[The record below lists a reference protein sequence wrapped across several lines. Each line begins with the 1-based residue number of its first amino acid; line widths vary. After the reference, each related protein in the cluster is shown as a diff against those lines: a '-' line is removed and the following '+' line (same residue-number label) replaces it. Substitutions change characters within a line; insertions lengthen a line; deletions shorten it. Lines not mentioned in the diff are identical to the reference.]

1 MKADGSVIID
11 TKIIDGGMEKGFE
24 QLKTK
29 MNSVGVAAEKVG
41 DKIKMSFS
49 GDVTA
54 PIQNAVAKVQELE
67 QKLEVA
73 TEGFYNAVYADD
85 DKGAEK
91 WARKR
96 ETVYARLEAAQ
107 RRLTQVVVSETNR
120 EAKAQERSYRKAT
133 KAVRSFGKRL
143 TGVVSSALVFSLI
156 SRGLRQVT
164 EYMGKALK
172 TNKQFVETSNKMKGA
187 FLTAFQPLYE
197 TLLPAIISGMEVIA
211 KYALVIGRFFSS
223 LTGKN
228 TDQMKENAKALYEQ
242 ADATEAV
249 GDAAKKASQQIG
261 GFDELN
267 AMQNQDGGGSADFN
281 LEGIDLS
288 SKLTEMVVIG
298 SEALLALG
306 VLLSLSG
313 VNIPLGI
320 SMIAFG
326 AAGMYQS
333 IAENWG
339 KLGNRVGTALDVIL
353 TIIYQALF
361 VFGFVIALCVPT
373 KLGLGI
379 GMIIAG
385 ATGLASEVGLNW
397 NYLKESLQS
406 PMGALVGLLAGAILV
421 VFGII
426 ACVGGALPLGIGL
439 IIEGAA
445 FLATTVA
452 VNWNAIIETLRGPI
466 GEIVALVSTAILA
479 IGIILCFAGVFPLG
493 IGLIVA
499 GAAGLAT
506 TVAVNWNAIIEALRG
521 PIGAIVALVSGSLLV
536 LGIILCCVGI
546 YPLGIGLIVAGAAG
560 LATTVAVNW
569 NSIIEALRG
578 PIGAIV
584 ALVSTAILA
593 IGIILCFAGVFPLG
607 IGLIVAGAAGLA
619 TTVAVNWNAIIEA
632 LRGPIG
638 AIVAL
643 VSGSLLV
650 LGIILCCVGIYPL
663 GIGLIVA
670 GAAGLATTV
679 AVNWN
684 SIIEALR
691 GPIGAIVALVS
702 GSLLVL
708 GIILCCVGVFP
719 LGIGLIVAGAAGL
732 AAVVAVNWNVILDK
746 VKEIWQ
752 GVKNYWNQ
760 NIAPVFTKKWWADL
774 AKSCGNGL
782 ITGFEKAINGIISL
796 FETMINWIVGGLNKI
811 GFDIP
816 DWVPGIGGKTFG
828 FNIPE
833 VKFGRVSIPR
843 LAEGA
848 VIPPNKEFMAVL
860 GDQRHGTNI
869 EAPLATI
876 EEAVARVTGEQ
887 SERMVAAL
895 YTLIEIVE
903 QKDLSVQIGDDD
915 IGRAND
921 RYKQTRG
928 AQVNYGAFSN
938 AY

>member
-29 MNSVGVAAEKVG
+29 MNSVGVTAEKVG

-54 PIQNAVAKVQELE
+54 PIQNAVAKVRDLE

-73 TEGFYNAVYADD
+73 TEGFYNSVYADD

-120 EAKAQERSYRKAT
+120 EAKNQEKAYKRAT
-133 KAVRSFGKRL
+133 KGVRSFGKRL
-143 TGVVSSALVFSLI
+143 LGVVSSALVFSLI
-156 SRGLRQVT
+156 SKGLRQVT

-187 FLTAFQPLYE
+187 LLTAFQPLYE

-242 ADATEAV
+242 ADATEAA

-267 AMQNQDGGGSADFN
+267 VMQKQGGGNADFN
-281 LEGIDLS
+281 LEGIDLN
-288 SKLTEMVVIG
+288 SKLTEMVVMS
-298 SEALLALG
+298 SEALLAIG
-306 VLLSLSG
+306 LLLAFSRI
-313 VNIPLGI
+313 NIPLGI
-320 SMIAFG
+320 GLIAMG

-339 KLGNRVGTALDVIL
+339 SLGNRVTNGIDVL
-353 TIIYQALF
+353 ATIIYGALF
-361 VFGFVIALCVPT
+361 VIGVLVAFLAPT
-373 KLGLGI
+373 HLALGI

-385 ATGLASEVGLNW
+385 ATGIATEVGLNW
-397 NYLKESLQS
+397 NAIKDTLQS
-406 PMGALVGLLAGAILV
+406 PIGAIVGLL
-421 VFGII
+421 
-426 ACVGGALPLGIGL
+426 GGALLVAIGFLVCFAGGWLLGIGL
-439 IIEGAA
+439 IAAGAA
-445 FLATTVA
+445 FLA
-452 VNWNAIIETLRGPI
+452 G
-466 GEIVALVSTAILA
+466 
-479 IGIILCFAGVFPLG
+479 
-493 IGLIVA
+493 
-499 GAAGLAT
+499 

-521 PIGAIVALVSGSLLV
+521 PIGETVALVSGSLLA
-536 LGIILCCVGI
+536 LGIILCCVGAFPI
-546 YPLGIGLIVAGAAG
+546 GLGLLAAGAVGLTAVIAANWNALKEPITNVLASILSIISGASLVLGVLLCLSGAGIGLG
-560 LATTVAVNW
+560 LALIFAGIKGSAAAW
-569 NSIIEALRG
+569 NLSDN
-578 PIGAIV
+578 PITRFV
-584 ALVSTAILA
+584 KNLA
-593 IGIILCFAGVFPLG
+593 NGIIGIINRISEAINDLFHIDFKGLKIAGVEVIPAFNAQLMHFPK
-607 IGLIVAGAAGLA
+607 IPMLA
-619 TTVAVNWNAIIEA
+619 
-632 LRGPIG
+632 
-638 AIVAL
+638 
-643 VSGSLLV
+643 
-650 LGIILCCVGIYPL
+650 
-663 GIGLIVA
+663 
-670 GAAGLATTV
+670 
-679 AVNWN
+679 
-684 SIIEALR
+684 
-691 GPIGAIVALVS
+691 
-702 GSLLVL
+702 
-708 GIILCCVGVFP
+708 
-719 LGIGLIVAGAAGL
+719 
-732 AAVVAVNWNVILDK
+732 
-746 VKEIWQ
+746 Q
-752 GVKNYWNQ
+752 
-760 NIAPVFTKKWWADL
+760 
-774 AKSCGNGL
+774 
-782 ITGFEKAINGIISL
+782 
-796 FETMINWIVGGLNKI
+796 
-811 GFDIP
+811 
-816 DWVPGIGGKTFG
+816 
-828 FNIPE
+828 
-833 VKFGRVSIPR
+833 
-843 LAEGA
+843 GA

-928 AQVNYGAFSN
+928 AQVNYGAFAN

>member
-29 MNSVGVAAEKVG
+29 MNSVGVTAEKVG

-54 PIQNAVAKVQELE
+54 PIQNAVAKVRDLE

-73 TEGFYNAVYADD
+73 TEGFYNSVYADD

-120 EAKAQERSYRKAT
+120 EAKNQEKAYKRAT
-133 KAVRSFGKRL
+133 KGVRSFGKRL
-143 TGVVSSALVFSLI
+143 LGVVSSALVFSLI
-156 SRGLRQVT
+156 SKGLRQVT

-187 FLTAFQPLYE
+187 LLTAFQPLYE

-242 ADATEAV
+242 ADATEAA

-267 AMQNQDGGGSADFN
+267 VMQKQGGGNADFN
-281 LEGIDLS
+281 LEGIDLN
-288 SKLTEMVVIG
+288 SKLTEMVVMS
-298 SEALLALG
+298 SEALLAIG
-306 VLLSLSG
+306 LLLAFSG
-313 VNIPLGI
+313 INIPLGI
-320 SMIAFG
+320 GLIAMG

-339 KLGNRVGTALDVIL
+339 SLGNRVTNGIDVL
-353 TIIYQALF
+353 ATIIYGALF
-361 VFGFVIALCVPT
+361 VIGVLVAFLAPT
-373 KLGLGI
+373 HLALGI

-385 ATGLASEVGLNW
+385 ATGIATEVGLNW
-397 NYLKESLQS
+397 NAIKDTLQS
-406 PMGALVGLLAGAILV
+406 PIGAIVGLL
-421 VFGII
+421 
-426 ACVGGALPLGIGL
+426 GGALLVAIGFLVCFAGGWLLGIGL
-439 IIEGAA
+439 IAAGAA
-445 FLATTVA
+445 FLA
-452 VNWNAIIETLRGPI
+452 G
-466 GEIVALVSTAILA
+466 
-479 IGIILCFAGVFPLG
+479 
-493 IGLIVA
+493 
-499 GAAGLAT
+499 

-521 PIGAIVALVSGSLLV
+521 PIGETVALVSGSLLA
-536 LGIILCCVGI
+536 LGIILCCVGAFPI
-546 YPLGIGLIVAGAAG
+546 GLGLLAAGAVGLTAVIAANWNALKEPITNVLASILSIISGASLVLGVLLCLSGAGIGLG
-560 LATTVAVNW
+560 LALIFAGIKGSAAAW
-569 NSIIEALRG
+569 NLSDN
-578 PIGAIV
+578 PITRFV
-584 ALVSTAILA
+584 KNLA
-593 IGIILCFAGVFPLG
+593 NGIIGIINRISEAINDLFHIDFKGLKIAGVEVIPAFNAQLMHFPK
-607 IGLIVAGAAGLA
+607 IPMLA
-619 TTVAVNWNAIIEA
+619 
-632 LRGPIG
+632 
-638 AIVAL
+638 
-643 VSGSLLV
+643 
-650 LGIILCCVGIYPL
+650 
-663 GIGLIVA
+663 
-670 GAAGLATTV
+670 
-679 AVNWN
+679 
-684 SIIEALR
+684 
-691 GPIGAIVALVS
+691 
-702 GSLLVL
+702 
-708 GIILCCVGVFP
+708 
-719 LGIGLIVAGAAGL
+719 
-732 AAVVAVNWNVILDK
+732 
-746 VKEIWQ
+746 Q
-752 GVKNYWNQ
+752 
-760 NIAPVFTKKWWADL
+760 
-774 AKSCGNGL
+774 
-782 ITGFEKAINGIISL
+782 
-796 FETMINWIVGGLNKI
+796 
-811 GFDIP
+811 
-816 DWVPGIGGKTFG
+816 
-828 FNIPE
+828 
-833 VKFGRVSIPR
+833 
-843 LAEGA
+843 GA

-928 AQVNYGAFSN
+928 AQVNYGAFAN

>member
-29 MNSVGVAAEKVG
+29 MNSVGVTAEKMG

-54 PIQNAVAKVQELE
+54 PIQNAVAKVRDLE
-67 QKLEVA
+67 QKLDVA
-73 TEGFYNAVYADD
+73 TEGFYNSVYADD

-120 EAKAQERSYRKAT
+120 EAKNQEKAYKRAT
-133 KAVRSFGKRL
+133 KGVRSFGKRL
-143 TGVVSSALVFSLI
+143 LGVVSSALVFSLI
-156 SRGLRQVT
+156 SKGLRQVT

-187 FLTAFQPLYE
+187 LLTAFQPLYE

-242 ADATEAV
+242 ADATEAA

-267 AMQNQDGGGSADFN
+267 VMQKQGGGNADFN
-281 LEGIDLS
+281 LEGIDLN
-288 SKLTEMVVIG
+288 SKLTEIVVMS
-298 SEALLALG
+298 SEALLAIG
-306 VLLSLSG
+306 LLLAFSG
-313 VNIPLGI
+313 INIPLGI
-320 SMIAFG
+320 GLIAMG

-339 KLGNRVGTALDVIL
+339 SLGNRVTNGIDVL
-353 TIIYQALF
+353 ATIIYGALF
-361 VFGFVIALCVPT
+361 VIGVLVAFLAPT
-373 KLGLGI
+373 HLALGI

-385 ATGLASEVGLNW
+385 ATGIATEVGLNW
-397 NYLKESLQS
+397 NAIKDTLQS
-406 PMGALVGLLAGAILV
+406 PIGAIVGLL
-421 VFGII
+421 
-426 ACVGGALPLGIGL
+426 GGALLVAIGFLVCFAGGWPLGIGL
-439 IIEGAA
+439 IAAGAA
-445 FLATTVA
+445 FLA
-452 VNWNAIIETLRGPI
+452 G
-466 GEIVALVSTAILA
+466 
-479 IGIILCFAGVFPLG
+479 
-493 IGLIVA
+493 
-499 GAAGLAT
+499 

-521 PIGAIVALVSGSLLV
+521 PIGETVALVSGSLLA
-536 LGIILCCVGI
+536 LGIILCCVGAFPI
-546 YPLGIGLIVAGAAG
+546 GLGLLAAGAVGLTAVIAANWDALKEPITNVLASILSIISGASLVIGVLLCLSGAGIGLG
-560 LATTVAVNW
+560 LALIFAGIKGSAAAW
-569 NSIIEALRG
+569 NLSDN
-578 PIGAIV
+578 PITRFV
-584 ALVSTAILA
+584 KNLA
-593 IGIILCFAGVFPLG
+593 NGIIGIINRISDAINDLFHIDFKGLKIAGVEVIPAFSAQLMHFPK
-607 IGLIVAGAAGLA
+607 IPMLA
-619 TTVAVNWNAIIEA
+619 
-632 LRGPIG
+632 
-638 AIVAL
+638 
-643 VSGSLLV
+643 
-650 LGIILCCVGIYPL
+650 
-663 GIGLIVA
+663 
-670 GAAGLATTV
+670 
-679 AVNWN
+679 
-684 SIIEALR
+684 
-691 GPIGAIVALVS
+691 
-702 GSLLVL
+702 
-708 GIILCCVGVFP
+708 
-719 LGIGLIVAGAAGL
+719 
-732 AAVVAVNWNVILDK
+732 
-746 VKEIWQ
+746 Q
-752 GVKNYWNQ
+752 
-760 NIAPVFTKKWWADL
+760 
-774 AKSCGNGL
+774 
-782 ITGFEKAINGIISL
+782 
-796 FETMINWIVGGLNKI
+796 
-811 GFDIP
+811 
-816 DWVPGIGGKTFG
+816 
-828 FNIPE
+828 
-833 VKFGRVSIPR
+833 
-843 LAEGA
+843 GA

>member
-24 QLKTK
+24 QLKSK

-54 PIQNAVAKVQELE
+54 PIQNAVSKVQELE
-67 QKLEVA
+67 RQLEIA
-73 TEGFYNAVYADD
+73 TEGFYSAVYADD

-120 EAKAQERSYRKAT
+120 EAKAQERSYRKST

-164 EYMGKALK
+164 EYMGKALR

-187 FLTAFQPLYE
+187 LLTAFQPLYE

-211 KYALVIGRFFSS
+211 KYALVIGRFFASI
-223 LTGKN
+223 TGKN
-228 TDQMKENAKALYEQ
+228 EDQMKANAEALYDQ
-242 ADATEAV
+242 ASATEAA

-267 AMQNQDGGGSADFN
+267 VMQKQDGGNADFN
-281 LEGIDLS
+281 LEGIDLN
-288 SKLTEMVVIG
+288 SKLTEMVVMS
-298 SEALLALG
+298 SEALLAIG
-306 VLLSLSG
+306 LLLAFSG
-313 VNIPLGI
+313 INIPLGI
-320 SMIAFG
+320 GLIAMG

-339 KLGNRVGTALDVIL
+339 SLGNRVTDGIDVL
-353 TIIYQALF
+353 ATIIYGALF
-361 VFGFVIALCVPT
+361 VIGVLVAFLAPT
-373 KLGLGI
+373 HLALGI

-397 NYLKESLQS
+397 NAIKDTLQS
-406 PMGALVGLLAGAILV
+406 PIGAIVGLLGGAILV
-421 VFGII
+421 
-426 ACVGGALPLGIGL
+426 
-439 IIEGAA
+439 
-445 FLATTVA
+445 
-452 VNWNAIIETLRGPI
+452 
-466 GEIVALVSTAILA
+466 A
-479 IGIILCFAGVFPLG
+479 IGILVCSAGGWPLG

-499 GAAGLAT
+499 GAAF
-506 TVAVNWNAIIEALRG
+506 
-521 PIGAIVALVSGSLLV
+521 
-536 LGIILCCVGI
+536 
-546 YPLGIGLIVAGAAG
+546 

-593 IGIILCFAGVFPLG
+593 IGIILCFAGVYPLG

-638 AIVAL
+638 
-643 VSGSLLV
+643 
-650 LGIILCCVGIYPL
+650 
-663 GIGLIVA
+663 
-670 GAAGLATTV
+670 
-679 AVNWN
+679 
-684 SIIEALR
+684 E
-691 GPIGAIVALVS
+691 IVALVS

-719 LGIGLIVAGAAGL
+719 LGIGLILAGASGL
-732 AAVVAVNWNVILDK
+732 AAVVAVNWNSIVDK
-746 VKEIWQ
+746 VKEIWK
-752 GVKNYWNQ
+752 GVKSFWEQ
-760 NIAPVFTKKWWADL
+760 NIAPVFTTEWWADL
-774 AKSCGNGL
+774 AKACGNGL
-782 ITGFEKAINGIISL
+782 ITGFEKAINGIISM

-811 GFDIP
+811 SFNVP

-833 VKFGRVSIPR
+833 VQFSRVSIPR

-860 GDQRHGTNI
+860 GDQRNGTNI

-876 EEAVARVTGEQ
+876 EEAVARVTGQQ
-887 SERMVAAL
+887 SEQMIAAL
-895 YTLIEIVE
+895 YTLIDIVE
-903 QKDLSVQIGDDD
+903 RKDLNVQIGDDD

-921 RYKQTRG
+921 RYAQNRG
-928 AQVNYGAFSN
+928 AQVNTGAFAN

>member
-24 QLKTK
+24 QLKSK

-91 WARKR
+91 WAAKR
-96 ETVYARLEAAQ
+96 ETAYARLEAAQ

-120 EAKAQERSYRKAT
+120 EAAAQERSYKKST
-133 KAVRSFGKRL
+133 KSARRFGKRL
-143 TGVVSSALVFSLI
+143 AGVVSSALVFSVI

-172 TNKQFVETSNKMKGA
+172 SNQKFVDTSNKLKGA
-187 FLTAFQPLYE
+187 LLTAFQPLYE
-197 TLLPAIISGMEVIA
+197 TLLPAIISGMEVLT
-211 KYALVIGRFFSS
+211 KYALVIGRFFASI
-223 LTGKN
+223 TGKSAS
-228 TDQMKENAKALYEQ
+228 QMQENASALYDQ
-242 ADATEAV
+242 ANATEEA
-249 GDAAKKASQQIG
+249 GKAAKKASQQIG

-267 AMQNQDGGGSADFN
+267 VMQNQNGGGTADFDMT
-281 LEGIDLS
+281 GIDMN
-288 SKLTEMVVIG
+288 SKLSEMVIMG
-298 SEALLALG
+298 SEALLAIGLI
-306 VLLSLSG
+306 LALSG

-320 SMIAFG
+320 GMIAMG
-326 AAGMYQS
+326 VAGMYQS

-339 KLGNRVGTALDVIL
+339 TLGERVATTLDVIL
-353 TIIYQALF
+353 TIIYGALF
-361 VFGFVIALCVPT
+361 IIGVILAFSGANIP
-373 KLGLGI
+373 LGI

-385 ATGLASEVGLNW
+385 ATGMASEVGLNW
-397 NYLKESLQS
+397 NAIKETLQS
-406 PMGALVGLLAGAILV
+406 PIGAII
-421 VFGII
+421 GIL
-426 ACVGGALPLGIGL
+426 GGAL
-439 IIEGAA
+439 
-445 FLATTVA
+445 
-452 VNWNAIIETLRGPI
+452 
-466 GEIVALVSTAILA
+466 LVA
-479 IGIILCFAGVFPLG
+479 IGFLVCFAGGWLLG

-499 GAAGLAT
+499 GAGFLAA

-521 PIGAIVALVSGSLLV
+521 PIGEIVALVSGSLLV

-546 YPLGIGLIVAGAAG
+546 
-560 LATTVAVNW
+560 
-569 NSIIEALRG
+569 
-578 PIGAIV
+578 
-584 ALVSTAILA
+584 
-593 IGIILCFAGVFPLG
+593 FPLG
-607 IGLIVAGAAGLA
+607 IGLIVAGAVG
-619 TTVAVNWNAIIEA
+619 
-632 LRGPIG
+632 
-638 AIVAL
+638 L
-643 VSGSLLV
+643 VSV
-650 LGIILCCVGIYPL
+650 
-663 GIGLIVA
+663 
-670 GAAGLATTV
+670 V

-684 SIIEALR
+684 SI
-691 GPIGAIVALVS
+691 V
-702 GSLLVL
+702 
-708 GIILCCVGVFP
+708 
-719 LGIGLIVAGAAGL
+719 
-732 AAVVAVNWNVILDK
+732 DK

-752 GVKNYWNQ
+752 GVKDFWKQY
-760 NIAPVFTKKWWADL
+760 IAPVFTEKFWKDL
-774 AKSCGNGL
+774 AKGAGNGL
-782 ITGFEKAINGIISL
+782 ISGFERAINKVISM

-811 GFDIP
+811 RFDVP
-816 DWVPGIGGKTFG
+816 EWVPGIGGKTFG

-860 GDQRHGTNI
+860 GDQRNGTNI

-903 QKDLSVQIGDDD
+903 QKDLNVQIGDDD
-915 IGRAND
+915 IGRANA
-921 RYKQTRG
+921 RYTQNRG
-928 AQVNYGAFSN
+928 VQVNTGAFAN